1 MKNQRV
7 FDFQHY
13 LTLRLIFTK
22 SFQPKPCNSWSPKKI
37 PIYISNKSKWSYTNL
52 MIFLNELNDFI
63 TFDHSYVKRT
73 TNQKITKAYFHYRHY
88 DVQKNWHVYITVSLD
103 DIKVKVSTNFL
114 RDLWNPESQILESNI
129 GAQNKMKKTFY
140 EQEHIRFYKDY
151 VYSDSS
157 IDLLNQNPLLLFGK
171 DDFSKIF
178 RNFCKSMKKF
188 GYPQNEDIEMITQ
201 FLNIFSFKKKILLFL
216 LIL

>member
-1 MKNQRV
+1 M
-7 FDFQHY
+7 
-13 LTLRLIFTK
+13 
-22 SFQPKPCNSWSPKKI
+22 
-37 PIYISNKSKWSYTNL
+37 
-52 MIFLNELNDFI
+52 
-63 TFDHSYVKRT
+63 
-73 TNQKITKAYFHYRHY
+73 
-88 DVQKNWHVYITVSLD
+88 
-103 DIKVKVSTNFL
+103 
-114 RDLWNPESQILESNI
+114 
-129 GAQNKMKKTFY
+129 
-140 EQEHIRFYKDY
+140 
-151 VYSDSS
+151 YSDSS